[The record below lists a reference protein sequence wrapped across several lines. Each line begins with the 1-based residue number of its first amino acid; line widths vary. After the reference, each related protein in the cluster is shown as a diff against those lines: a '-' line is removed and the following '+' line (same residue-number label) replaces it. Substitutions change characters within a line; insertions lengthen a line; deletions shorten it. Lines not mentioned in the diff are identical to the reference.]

1 MGVLEMRITVQAL
14 DSMYGRPAAG
24 VHARLERLADPDWR
38 AVVSAETAGDGYILE
53 WQGANFERGLYRLVF
68 DSDHYFVGLGISAA
82 YPEIAVMFRVLDEA
96 DSYKIQVTLSPYSY
110 STYFGTAN

>member
-1 MGVLEMRITVQAL
+1 MWITAQAL

-24 VHARLERLADPDWR
+24 VRALLERAEDPGWR
-38 AVVSAETAGDGYILE
+38 AVASAETDSDGDILE

-68 DSDHYFVGLGISAA
+68 DSDHYFAGLGISAA

-96 DSYKIQVTLSPYSY
+96 ESYKIQVTLSPYSY